1 MPQLTLIFKYLRYF
15 FLSVETFPFL
25 AAALGL
31 NPEEKLFK
39 SLKMK
44 SGLPKCQDFF
54 YQKHCTDCSEIVL
67 DFTDFQDFY
76 FFYFDSYESNFCM
89 TI

>member
-1 MPQLTLIFKYLRYF
+1 M
-15 FLSVETFPFL
+15 ETFPFL